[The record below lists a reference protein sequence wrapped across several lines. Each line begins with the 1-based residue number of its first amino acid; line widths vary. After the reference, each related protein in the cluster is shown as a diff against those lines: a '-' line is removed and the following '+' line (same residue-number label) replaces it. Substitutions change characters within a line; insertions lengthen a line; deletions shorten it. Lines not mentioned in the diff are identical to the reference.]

1 MSKLSARPDSGDRWC
16 VMSLDFHSPAT
27 QRPLSSQQPQQPGY
41 GTGSGQSGGG
51 AGAEGQGSGVW
62 GASGTGVWGTGGG
75 GAAAAGPALESL
87 FVVTES
93 QTLSFNIQTGLKV
106 RTWWWVGEKSTL
118 MVWGVMGEGGERCC
132 SKALQ
137 NSVVEQNGIRGWG
150 CGLARGV
157 TMRSAG

>member
-27 QRPLSSQQPQQPGY
+27 QRPLSSQQPQQ
-41 GTGSGQSGGG
+41 SGEG

-62 GASGTGVWGTGGG
+62 GVSGAGVWGTGGG

-106 RTWWWVGEKSTL
+106 RTWWWVGEGRTSKRLVSRGKECWMPFSHRL
-118 MVWGVMGEGGERCC
+118 LFEVGRCC
-132 SKALQ
+132 ATAWHG
-137 NSVVEQNGIRGWG
+137 NSRMSVRL
-150 CGLARGV
+150 CDRA
-157 TMRSAG
+157 